1 MAKIFETKVLV
12 VGPEAQEMID
22 GADMMILFGEGAPQ
36 DLAEYC
42 FMIDNKDLTGP
53 IQVGGHL
60 VVDGQAFPIT
70 SVGDVVEKNLI
81 NLGHI
86 TISFDGDSE
95 GSLPGTL
102 HVSAPDKIQLSQGSL
117 IQLFND

>member
-1 MAKIFETKVLV
+1 MAKIFETKVLE
-12 VGPEAQEMID
+12 VGPEAQGMID

-42 FMIDNKDLTGP
+42 FTIDNKHLTGP
-53 IQVGGHL
+53 IKVGGRL
-60 VVDGQAFPIT
+60 VVDGEDFPIT
-70 SVGDVVEKNLI
+70 SVGEVVEKNLV

-86 TISFDGDSE
+86 TIAFDGDRE

-102 HVSAPDKIQLSQGSL
+102 HVLAPNKVQLGSGSI
-117 IQLFND
+117 IQLFSD

>member
-1 MAKIFETKVLV
+1 MVKIFETKVLE
-12 VGPEAQEMID
+12 VGPEAQGMID

-42 FMIDNKDLTGP
+42 FMIDNKNLTGS
-53 IQVGGHL
+53 IKVGGRL
-60 VVDGQAFPIT
+60 VVDGKTFPIT
-70 SVGDVVEKNLI
+70 SVGEVVEKNLV

-86 TISFDGDSE
+86 TISFDGDKE

-102 HVSAPDKIQLSQGSL
+102 HVSAPDKVQLRSGSI
-117 IQLFND
+117 IQLFSD